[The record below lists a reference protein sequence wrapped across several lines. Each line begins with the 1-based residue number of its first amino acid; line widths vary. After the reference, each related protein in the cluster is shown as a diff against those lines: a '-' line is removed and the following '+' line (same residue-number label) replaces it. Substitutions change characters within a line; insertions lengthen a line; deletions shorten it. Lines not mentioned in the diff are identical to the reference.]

1 MEPVTVAKQIEKLI
15 MAIALEG
22 KRSKDLILAKAE
34 SAVALDKAIAV
45 HTLKQ
50 KADGTPAT
58 LVKNLLGNDEDYT
71 NALLA
76 KIVGEES
83 LKAHWERLKYLQA
96 QLNGFQSINRFLEHT
111 QGVK

>member
-22 KRSKDLILAKAE
+22 KRSKDLILAKAK
-34 SAVALDKAIAV
+34 SAVEYDKSLAISIL
-45 HTLKQ
+45 TLKN
-50 KADGTPAT
+50 DGAPTTIVEKQAKGQCT
-58 LVKNLLGNDEDYT
+58 DQ
-71 NALLA
+71 LLA